1 MKTKLSIISFLLII
15 TAFVYSYSNSE
26 KEGLDNLLLENIEA
40 LADEEYDDTAKCYGR
55 GSVDCPYTD
64 VKVRYVMEGYSLE
77 SFY

>member
-26 KEGLDNLLLENIEA
+26 KEGLDNLLLKNIEA
-40 LADEEYDDTAKCYGR
+40 LAGGEYDDTTNCYDR
-55 GSVDCPYTD
+55 GSVDCPYED
-64 VKVRYVMEGYSLE
+64 VKVKYVMEGYSLE